1 MSEHRQVHFFG
12 KLPVKVTLHTWL
24 HEVHPMREKAMNEG
38 NPTLITSSD
47 ETNRKHAT
55 APHSLMR
62 AILLFLFGF
71 FCISAQVKYV
81 CEKVGPTEYDYRDR
95 EHK

>member
-24 HEVHPMREKAMNEG
+24 HEVHLMREKAMNEG

-47 ETNRKHAT
+47 KTNRKHVCFCLGVFA
-55 APHSLMR
+55 
-62 AILLFLFGF
+62 FL
-71 FCISAQVKYV
+71 
-81 CEKVGPTEYDYRDR
+81 
-95 EHK
+95 HKLNMF